1 MPATSTSLRRAQALL
16 GTFVEIDVTAA
27 TRSCAENA
35 VEAAFS
41 AVADVHRLMSFH
53 DADSDL
59 SRLNRT
65 ASSGAVSVHPW
76 TYAVLEMALQINRH
90 SDGAFNIAVAP
101 ALQRVGQLPGV
112 SHASPSPGDIPAADA
127 IELLADNQVR
137 FRHPSVLIDL
147 GGIAKGFAVDRAIEA
162 LQSRGVRAA
171 MVNAGGD
178 LAAFGPEARIVHI
191 RDPRSPD
198 RLLCQAEIRD
208 RALASSAR
216 RFDPFR
222 SVETTETAV
231 IEPTTQMPAR
241 AAHGA
246 TVCADTCMVAD
257 ALTKIVMVAGKRAA
271 PALARYQASAIF
283 VSSDGDIHTT
293 SDWQGV
299 LQHAA

>member
-27 TRSCAENA
+27 TRSCAESA

-65 ASSGAVSVHPW
+65 ASSDAVSVHPW
-76 TYAVLEMALQINRH
+76 TYAVLEMALEINRH
-90 SDGAFNIAVAP
+90 SDGAFDIAVAP
-101 ALQRVGQLPGV
+101 ALQRMGQLPGV
-112 SHASPSPGDIPAADA
+112 SHASSSPADILAADA
-127 IELLADNQVR
+127 VELLADNQVR
-137 FRHPSVLIDL
+137 FRHPAVLIDL
-147 GGIAKGFAVDRAIEA
+147 GGIAKGFAVDRAIAA
-162 LQSRGVRAA
+162 LQSRGVRSA

-222 SVETTETAV
+222 SAETTDTAV

-257 ALTKIVMVAGKRAA
+257 ALTKVVMVAGKRAA
-271 PALARYQASAIF
+271 AALGRYQASAIF

>member
-1 MPATSTSLRRAQALL
+1 
-16 GTFVEIDVTAA
+16 
-27 TRSCAENA
+27 
-35 VEAAFS
+35 
-41 AVADVHRLMSFH
+41 VHRLMSFH

-101 ALQRVGQLPGV
+101 ALQRMGQLPGV